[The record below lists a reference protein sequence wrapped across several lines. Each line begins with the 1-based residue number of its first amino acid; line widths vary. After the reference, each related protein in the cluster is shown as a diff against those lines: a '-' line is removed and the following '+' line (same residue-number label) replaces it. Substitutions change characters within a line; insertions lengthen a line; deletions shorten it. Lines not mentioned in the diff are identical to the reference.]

1 MNKLYKILFFLTSIP
16 FRLKG
21 GKLGKGSYISPGYD
35 FLFVNLKG
43 VRIGK
48 NCAIGK
54 NAWIQLSNNNSNLE
68 IGDGTNIGKN
78 VTISSLKSIRIG
90 KKCFLSYNVS
100 LLDHDHL
107 LINPKIS
114 PMDGYLTE
122 EQEVII
128 GDDCFIGAHSFILK
142 GVNLGKHCVVGA
154 NSVVTKSFPSYSIIS
169 GNAAKLLK
177 NTKES

>member
-1 MNKLYKILFFLTSIP
+1 MNNLYKILYFLISIP

-21 GKLGKGSYISPGYD
+21 GKLGKGSTISPGYD

-54 NAWIQLSNNNSNLE
+54 NAWIELLNNNSNLE
-68 IGDGTNIGKN
+68 IGDGTNIGRN

-90 KKCFLSYNVS
+90 KKCLLSYNVS

-122 EQEVII
+122 GQEIVIE
-128 GDDCFIGAHSFILK
+128 DDCFIGAHSFILK
-142 GVNLGKHCVVGA
+142 GVHLG
-154 NSVVTKSFPSYSIIS
+154 SI
-169 GNAAKLLK
+169 A
-177 NTKES
+177 

>member
-1 MNKLYKILFFLTSIP
+1 MLYRFLFFLTSIP

-21 GKLGKGSYISPGYD
+21 GKIGKGSTIAPGYD

-43 VRIGK
+43 VRIRK

-54 NAWIQLSNNNSNLE
+54 NAWIELLNNNSNLE
-68 IGDGTNIGKN
+68 IGDGTNIARN

-90 KKCFLSYNVS
+90 KKCLLSYNVS

-122 EQEVII
+122 GQEIVIE
-128 GDDCFIGAHSFILK
+128 DDCFVGAHSFILK
-142 GVNLGKHCVVGA
+142 GVHLGKHCVVGA
-154 NSVVTKSFPSYSIIS
+154 NSVVTKSFPAYSVVA
-169 GNAAKLLK
+169 GVPAKLIK
-177 NTKES
+177 KI